1 MVDEKL
7 AVVTGGNKGIGLEIC
22 RQLARSGVRV
32 ILTARDEN
40 KGQAACDALQKEKLE
55 VVFHRLDVTEEA
67 GILALARFV
76 EKEFG
81 RLDILINNAGIDPD
95 KGGRGLEVEMETVQ
109 RTMDTNVYGPWRLC
123 QALIPLMRK
132 SRSGRIVN
140 ISSRMGALGQLS
152 GGNPAYR
159 ISKSCLNALTLILA
173 DELRETPI
181 TVNAVNPGWV
191 KSDMGGRSAPRSVE
205 DGADTAVW
213 LALQP
218 EGGPTGKFF
227 MDREEMAW

>member
-1 MVDEKL
+1 MGDEKL
-7 AVVTGGNKGIGLEIC
+7 AVITGGNKGIGFEIC
-22 RQLARSGVRV
+22 RQLAKAGVRV
-32 ILTARDEN
+32 ILTARDE
-40 KGQAACDALQKEKLE
+40 KRGKAACDALRKENLE
-55 VVFHRLDVTEEA
+55 VFFYRLDVTDES
-67 GILALARFV
+67 GVRALARYI

-81 RLDILINNAGIDPD
+81 RLDILVNNAGIDPD
-95 KGGRGLEVEMETVQ
+95 KGGRGSEVEMEIVQ

-123 QALIPLMRK
+123 QVMIPLMRN
-132 SRSGRIVN
+132 SQAGRIVN
-140 ISSRMGALGQLS
+140 ISSRMGAVAHLS

-173 DELRETPI
+173 DELQGTGI

-191 KSDMGGRSAPRSVE
+191 RSDMGGRSAPRSVE
-205 DGADTAVW
+205 EGADTAVW

-227 MDREEMAW
+227 MDREEMDR